1 MFRQRRRKHGSESVS
16 PEARLWWL
24 RYVILLEP
32 IGLIGFA
39 WTSLGPA
46 RGVPW
51 IAPMIFSC
59 LVGIANYAI
68 YQSSID
74 YTVAAYGV
82 YAASATGGNDFARL
96 FLSGIAAL
104 YYSPMYSNIGKK
116 YPLEWASTIL
126 AVVALLVT
134 VPVFYFY
141 KNGERLRKKSKFAAR
156 IERERGEAN
165 KDKSRQVGEK
175 GAQSARETV

>member
-24 RYVILLEP
+24 RYIILLEP

-59 LVGIANYAI
+59 LVGVANYAI

-82 YAASATGGNDFARL
+82 YAASATGGNDFARN

-104 YYSPMYSNIGKK
+104 YSSPMYSNIGER
-116 YPLEWASTIL
+116 YSLEWASTIL
-126 AVVALLVT
+126 AVIALLVT

-141 KNGERLRKKSKFAAR
+141 KNGERLRRKSKFAAR
-156 IERERGEAN
+156 IERERLKAKKN
-165 KDKSRQVGEK
+165 RSRQVGEK
-175 GAQSARETV
+175 GTRIPRETV